1 MHSIEKSGFRF
12 WNLDFR
18 PAIKC
23 KIQKKDFNA
32 CSLFFVG
39 GGGGRMQKKDLKA
52 ALKSSSLA
60 CAHIIIRHW
69 RRLFKRTFLQILVQI
84 SQWNSRESNLMD
96 FLIEIQLED
105 PFFWSSK
112 LIFRS
117 CIKYKNLKPTFQNLI
132 SKFSNQIILPSRW
145 KSIIK
150 LSNKAP

>member
-23 KIQKKDFNA
+23 KIQKKI
-32 CSLFFVG
+32 LMPVHIFFFL
-39 GGGGRMQKKDLKA
+39 GGGRIQKKDLKA

-69 RRLFKRTFLQILVQI
+69 RRLFKRTFLQVLVQI

-117 CIKYKNLKPTFQNLI
+117 CIKFKNLKPTFQNLI

>member
-23 KIQKKDFNA
+23 KIQKKILMPVHIF
-32 CSLFFVG
+32 LGGGGVG
-39 GGGGRMQKKDLKA
+39 GGRIQKKDLKA

-60 CAHIIIRHW
+60 CAHIIRHW

-105 PFFWSSK
+105 PFFCHQNWFSD
-112 LIFRS
+112 LAL
-117 CIKYKNLKPTFQNLI
+117 NLKIWNLDF
-132 SKFSNQIILPSRW
+132 KILYPNFL
-145 KSIIK
+145 IK
-150 LSNKAP
+150 LSFLVDENP

>member
-23 KIQKKDFNA
+23 KIQKKILMPVHIFFLGGAGENSEKRFKS
-32 CSLFFVG
+32 CSQEQQSC
-39 GGGGRMQKKDLKA
+39 MCTYYYKTLKTTVQENI
-52 ALKSSSLA
+52 S
-60 CAHIIIRHW
+60 
-69 RRLFKRTFLQILVQI
+69 VQI

-117 CIKYKNLKPTFQNLI
+117 CIKFKNLKPTFQNLI

>member
-23 KIQKKDFNA
+23 KIQKKI
-32 CSLFFVG
+32 LMPVHFFLG
-39 GGGGRMQKKDLKA
+39 GGGVGGRIQKKDLKA

-69 RRLFKRTFLQILVQI
+69 RWLFKRTFLQILVQI

-105 PFFWSSK
+105 PFFGPQNWFSD
-112 LIFRS
+112 LAL
-117 CIKYKNLKPTFQNLI
+117 NLKIWNLDF
-132 SKFSNQIILPSRW
+132 KILYPNFL
-145 KSIIK
+145 IK
-150 LSNKAP
+150 LSFLVDENPE